1 MSKLSSEAAISLQ
14 ALGYGSVGYIPPGQH
29 RCGFFSKGENVSV
42 AAKKN
47 CSIGLAAAA
56 MEENEKNVEGKP
68 IMQSVSSYVVTT
80 TLVHKKAATERLA
93 SWQAPRIASEEAAYS
108 RLL

>member
-1 MSKLSSEAAISLQ
+1 M
-14 ALGYGSVGYIPPGQH
+14 V
-29 RCGFFSKGENVSV
+29 FFSKGENVSV

-47 CSIGLAAAA
+47 CSIGLAAA

>member
-14 ALGYGSVGYIPPGQH
+14 ALGYGYVGYIPPGQH

-47 CSIGLAAAA
+47 CSIGLAAA

-80 TLVHKKAATERLA
+80 TLVHKKA
-93 SWQAPRIASEEAAYS
+93 QAPRLLRGL

>member
-1 MSKLSSEAAISLQ
+1 
-14 ALGYGSVGYIPPGQH
+14 
-29 RCGFFSKGENVSV
+29 
-42 AAKKN
+42 
-47 CSIGLAAAA
+47 